1 MQIKAKTIEEQLKKK
16 NPKKISLKKHQWI
29 EKEFN
34 EEKERSFLE
43 KRINPILSR
52 LLSLRNVDVNNIEEY
67 LNPKIKNIL
76 PDPYIIDHMELATNK
91 IVEIIKGKKKIGIFG
106 DFDVDGSTS
115 TALLSKYF
123 DDVGVEFEFY
133 IPDRVTEGYGPNIEA
148 FKKLVEN
155 NCELI
160 ITLDCGTTAFN
171 EIDFLNKKGVDVIV
185 IDHHKQS
192 ELLPNAFAIVN
203 PNKNDDNS
211 NLVNLCAAGVT
222 FFLLISLN
230 RRLKEIKFF
239 KDRIPNLILYL
250 DLVAL
255 GTVCDLVKID
265 HVNRAF
271 VKQGL
276 KIINHSSNLG
286 ISSIVNESKIEN
298 EINDY
303 HLGFVIG
310 PRINAGGRVGKSSLG
325 AELLLC
331 NEKKIANVMALKLG
345 EFNNLRKKIEKEV
358 EYKALEMVEDNEK
371 IICVSSENWHP
382 GVIGIVASRLVEQFN
397 RPSIVISEEEKL
409 CKGSCRSV
417 QNFDI
422 GNLIV
427 KAVNEGLLLNG
438 GGHKMAGGF
447 SIEKEKIKKFK
458 DYLSSKYFKVV
469 GEIIKNYDYKLNINN
484 INTNLYD
491 EIVKLS
497 PFGPGNQKP
506 RFLLANCNLSFIKV
520 VGNKHHSLLIEDNY
534 GNKTK
539 GIVFNSVNHD
549 LGNFLDSFSGESI
562 DLVATLRRNTWN
574 NEISIQLQVEDII
587 VN

>member
-76 PDPYIIDHMELATNK
+76 PDPYILDHMELATNK

-148 FKKLVEN
+148 FKKLIEN

-171 EIDFLNKKGVDVIV
+171 EIDFLNKKGVDIIV

-397 RPSIVISEEEKL
+397 RPSIVISEEKKL

-469 GEIIKNYDYKLNINN
+469 GEIIKNYDYQLNINN
-484 INTNLYD
+484 ININLYD

-549 LGNFLDSFSGESI
+549 LGNFLDGFSGESI

>member
-16 NPKKISLKKHQWI
+16 NPKKISLKKYQWI

-133 IPDRVTEGYGPNIEA
+133 IPDRVKEGYGPNIEA
-148 FKKLVEN
+148 FQKLVEN

-171 EIDFLNKKGVDVIV
+171 EIDFLNKKGVDIIV

-211 NLVNLCAAGVT
+211 DLVNLCAAGVT

-255 GTVCDLVKID
+255 GTICDLVKID

-345 EFNNLRKKIEKEV
+345 EFNNLRKKIEKKV

-422 GNLIV
+422 SNLIV

-469 GEIIKNYDYKLNINN
+469 GEIIKNYDYQLNINN

-549 LGNFLDSFSGESI
+549 LGNFLDSFSGESV

>member
-1 MQIKAKTIEEQLKKK
+1 MQIKAKTIEEQSKKK

-34 EEKERSFLE
+34 QEKERSFLE

-76 PDPYIIDHMELATNK
+76 PDPYILDHMELATSK
-91 IVEIIKGKKKIGIFG
+91 IVEIIKEKKKIGIFG
-106 DFDVDGSTS
+106 DYDVDGSTS

-123 DDVGVEFEFY
+123 DDLGVEFEFY

-160 ITLDCGTTAFN
+160 ITLDCGTTAFK
-171 EIDFLNKKGVDVIV
+171 EIDFLNKKGVDIIV

-211 NLVNLCAAGVT
+211 DLVNLCAAGVT

-255 GTVCDLVKID
+255 GTICDLVKID
-265 HVNRAF
+265 HLNRAF

-358 EYKALEMVEDNEK
+358 ESKALEMVEDNEK

-422 GNLIV
+422 SNLIV

>member
-148 FKKLVEN
+148 FKKLIEN

-171 EIDFLNKKGVDVIV
+171 EIDFLNKKGVDIIV

-397 RPSIVISEEEKL
+397 RPSIVISEEKKL

>member
-133 IPDRVTEGYGPNIEA
+133 IPDRVKEGYGPNIKA
-148 FKKLVEN
+148 FQKLVEN

-255 GTVCDLVKID
+255 GTICDLVKID

-358 EYKALEMVEDNEK
+358 ESKALEMVEDNEK

-422 GNLIV
+422 SNLIV

-562 DLVATLRRNTWN
+562 DLIATLRRNTWN

>member
-76 PDPYIIDHMELATNK
+76 PDPYILDHMELATSK
-91 IVEIIKGKKKIGIFG
+91 IVEIIKEKKKIGIFG
-106 DFDVDGSTS
+106 DYDVDGSTS

-123 DDVGVEFEFY
+123 EDIGVEFEFY

-171 EIDFLNKKGVDVIV
+171 EIDFLNKKGVDIIV

-358 EYKALEMVEDNEK
+358 ECKALEMVEDNEK

-422 GNLIV
+422 SNLIV

>member
-43 KRINPILSR
+43 KGINPILSR

-76 PDPYIIDHMELATNK
+76 PDPYILDHMELATNK

-148 FKKLVEN
+148 FKKLIEN

-171 EIDFLNKKGVDVIV
+171 EIDFLNKKGVDIIV

-345 EFNNLRKKIEKEV
+345 EFNNLRKKIEKKV

-422 GNLIV
+422 SNLIV

-469 GEIIKNYDYKLNINN
+469 GEIIKNYDYQLNINN
-484 INTNLYD
+484 ININLYD

-549 LGNFLDSFSGESI
+549 LGNFLDGFSGESI

>member
-76 PDPYIIDHMELATNK
+76 PDPYILDHMELATNK

-133 IPDRVTEGYGPNIEA
+133 IPDRVKEGYGPNIEA
-148 FKKLVEN
+148 FQKLVEN

-211 NLVNLCAAGVT
+211 DLVNLCAAGVT

-358 EYKALEMVEDNEK
+358 ECKALEMVEDNEK

-422 GNLIV
+422 SNLIV

>member
-133 IPDRVTEGYGPNIEA
+133 IPDRVKEGYGPNIEA
-148 FKKLVEN
+148 FQKLVEN

-171 EIDFLNKKGVDVIV
+171 EIDFLNKKGVDIIV

-255 GTVCDLVKID
+255 GTICDLVKID

-276 KIINHSSNLG
+276 KIINYSSNLG

-331 NEKKIANVMALKLG
+331 SEKKIANVMALKLG

-358 EYKALEMVEDNEK
+358 ESKALEMVEDNEK

-422 GNLIV
+422 SNLIV

>member
-1 MQIKAKTIEEQLKKK
+1 MRR
-16 NPKKISLKKHQWI
+16 
-29 EKEFN
+29 
-34 EEKERSFLE
+34 KERSFLE

-148 FKKLVEN
+148 FKKLIEN

-211 NLVNLCAAGVT
+211 DLVNLCAAGVT

-230 RRLKEIKFF
+230 RRLKEIQFF
-239 KDRIPNLILYL
+239 KDRVPNLILYL

-255 GTVCDLVKID
+255 GTICDLVKID
-265 HVNRAF
+265 HLNRAF

-331 NEKKIANVMALKLG
+331 NEKKIANVMALKLS

-358 EYKALEMVEDNEK
+358 ESKALEMVEDNEK

-422 GNLIV
+422 SNLIV

-438 GGHKMAGGF
+438 GGHKMAGVF
-447 SIEKEKIKKFK
+447 SIEKEKIKKFQ

-587 VN
+587 VS